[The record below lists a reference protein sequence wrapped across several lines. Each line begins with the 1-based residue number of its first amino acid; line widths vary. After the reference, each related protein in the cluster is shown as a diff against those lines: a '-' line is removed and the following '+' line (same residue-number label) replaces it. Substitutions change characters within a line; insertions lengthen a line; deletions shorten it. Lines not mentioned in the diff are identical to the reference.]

1 MTILETIAKESNADE
16 ISLPTE
22 GGDDFGG
29 MNALDEEENGGDSAG
44 WADPAAADPAVEES
58 LDDGGGLG
66 RDRSEV
72 VASSSSSSSAEE
84 DANSIAPQVEV
95 LIVTSDKPISAA
107 RIADALG
114 VGIDQGGSKLVVG
127 AVKVLNEI
135 YEETGRTFR
144 IERVAGGY
152 RLMTLPV
159 FAETVARQKESRI
172 STRLSQAALETL
184 AIVAYR
190 QPIIRADIE
199 IIRGVSCGEVLR
211 GLLERH
217 LVKITGRAEEVGRP
231 MLYGTTKHFLTVF
244 GLASLQD
251 LPDSKD
257 LQQP

>member
-1 MTILETIAKESNADE
+1 MTILETIAKESDADE
-16 ISLPTE
+16 ISLTAQE
-22 GGDDFGG
+22 GDDSGN
-29 MNALDEEENGGDSAG
+29 MNALDEEENGGGSG
-44 WADPAAADPAVEES
+44 QNRTEE
-58 LDDGGGLG
+58 
-66 RDRSEV
+66 
-72 VASSSSSSSAEE
+72 VASSSSASSPAD
-84 DANSIAPQVEV
+84 DAASIAPQVEA

-114 VGIDQGGSKLVVG
+114 VGIDQGGSKVVVQ
-127 AVKVLNEI
+127 AVKILNEI
-135 YEETGRTFR
+135 YQDTGRTFC

-152 RLMTLPV
+152 RLMTLPI
-159 FAETVARQKESRI
+159 FAETVARQKDSRI

-231 MLYGTTKHFLTVF
+231 MLYGTTTHFLTVF